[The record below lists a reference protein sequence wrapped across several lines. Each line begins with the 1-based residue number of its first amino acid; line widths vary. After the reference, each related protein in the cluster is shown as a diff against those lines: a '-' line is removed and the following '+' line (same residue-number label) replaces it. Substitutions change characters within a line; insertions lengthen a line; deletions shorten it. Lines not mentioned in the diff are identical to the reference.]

1 MKIFSK
7 FLFLLKYSFLGLI
20 FGYAILFFAPNS
32 HLSFNWQ
39 EVKSAWAFYKDAS
52 KKTTK
57 NPIEALSSNYQ
68 TNTYASQNNSHSSQ
82 NNEFSFASAIKKA
95 GPSVVSVK
103 AIRQRGVR
111 QARDGAPGDMLVDVY
126 IELGSGVI
134 FSKGGYI
141 VTNYHVIADTDSI
154 MLHFSNGIR
163 KYAKIVGFDKPNDI
177 AVLKVDIE
185 TPLTAELGKSS
196 EVRTGD
202 IVMAIGTPFG
212 LFENSVSMGIV
223 SAINHG
229 PLYPRIQTDASMN
242 QGNSGGALIDVH
254 GKVIGIS
261 TAKFSLDKNDEI
273 GINFATPIDVVK
285 EVFDEI
291 VKHGRVLRNWIGLE
305 AGSLNRDS
313 HRILSP
319 GVEFG
324 IGLFINGSQPNSPA
338 EKAGLQYKDL
348 LTHYNGEL
356 ITSIQ
361 QFRKL
366 FMLTP
371 IGASVEITYIRNKV
385 SINTT
390 LNLHEKPKI

>member
-7 FLFLLKYSFLGLI
+7 ILFLLKYSFLGLT
-20 FGYAILFFAPNS
+20 FAYAILFFAPNS

-39 EVKSAWAFYKDAS
+39 EAKSAWAFYKDAS
-52 KKTTK
+52 KKTK
-57 NPIEALSSNYQ
+57 HNPIEALS
-68 TNTYASQNNSHSSQ
+68 NNNQ
-82 NNEFSFASAIKKA
+82 RNANANPNNEFSFASAIKKA

-111 QARDGAPGDMLVDVY
+111 PARDGAPGDMLVDVY
-126 IELGSGVI
+126 IELGSGVV
-134 FSKGGYI
+134 FSKDGYI

-185 TPLTAELGKSS
+185 TPLIAELGKSS

-291 VKHGRVLRNWIGLE
+291 IKHGRVVRNWIGLDASILTR
-305 AGSLNRDS
+305 AGHEL
-313 HRILSP
+313 LSP

-324 IGLFINGSQPNSPA
+324 IGLFVSGTQPNSPA
-338 EKAGLQYKDL
+338 EEAGLQYKDL

-356 ITSIQ
+356 ITSGE

-371 IGASVEITYIRNKV
+371 IGASVEITYIRNQI
-385 SINTT
+385 SINTY
-390 LNLHEKPKI
+390 LNLHEKPKS

>member
-1 MKIFSK
+1 MKIISK
-7 FLFLLKYSFLGLI
+7 LLFLLKYCLLGLT
-20 FGYAILFFAPNS
+20 FGYAVLFFAPNS
-32 HLSFNWQ
+32 QLSFNWQ
-39 EVKSAWAFYKDAS
+39 EVQNAWFFYKDAS
-52 KKTTK
+52 KKSK
-57 NPIEALSSNYQ
+57 QNPIEALSNSN
-68 TNTYASQNNSHSSQ
+68 QNNDHVTHDG
-82 NNEFSFASAIKKA
+82 EFSFASAIKKA

-111 QARDGAPGDMLVDVY
+111 PDRDGAPGDMLVDVY

-134 FSKGGYI
+134 FSKDGYV

-163 KYAKIVGFDKPNDI
+163 KYAKIVGFDKANDI

-185 TPLTAELGKSS
+185 TPMVAVLGKSS
-196 EVRTGD
+196 DVRTGD

-229 PLYPRIQTDASMN
+229 MLYPRIQTDASMN
-242 QGNSGGALIDVH
+242 QGNSGGALIDVK
-254 GKVIGIS
+254 GNVIGIS
-261 TAKFSLDKNDEI
+261 TAKFSVNRDDEI

-291 VKHGRVLRNWIGLE
+291 VKHGRVVRNWIGLDASILTR
-305 AGSLNRDS
+305 AGHQL
-313 HRILSP
+313 LSP
-319 GVEFG
+319 GVKFG
-324 IGLFINGSQPNSPA
+324 IGLFVSGTQPNSPA
-338 EKAGLQYKDL
+338 EEAGLQYKDL
-348 LTHYNGEL
+348 LTHYDGQL
-356 ITSIQ
+356 ITSGE

-371 IGASVEITYIRNKV
+371 IGDSVKITYIRNKV
-385 SINTT
+385 SIETY
-390 LNLHEKPKI
+390 LNLREKPKD